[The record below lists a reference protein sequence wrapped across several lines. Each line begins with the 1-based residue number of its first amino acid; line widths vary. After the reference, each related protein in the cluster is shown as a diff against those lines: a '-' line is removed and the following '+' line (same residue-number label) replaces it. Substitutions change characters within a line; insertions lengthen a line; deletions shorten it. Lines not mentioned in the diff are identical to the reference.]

1 MRVAGGQQ
9 LQGYSV
15 QLVQHQGSVKGIDS
29 SVFFLFFFYINIF
42 VHRRS
47 MIVCYIVNHVCNG
60 ARTISRASLFI
71 ISLFYKHSRTQN
83 TIIFVLLALL
93 TIFLHESRP
102 ICI

>member
-29 SVFFLFFFYINIF
+29 NILNVF

-71 ISLFYKHSRTQN
+71 ISLFISILEPRIQ
-83 TIIFVLLALL
+83 
-93 TIFLHESRP
+93 
-102 ICI
+102 